1 MSAMKVKLTE
11 KILTILLLLI
21 AVGALT
27 IHPAQEVSMSTL
39 GGDKVD
45 TLFNIVSYLIL
56 FYFFF
61 YTGKVL
67 FM

>member
-1 MSAMKVKLTE
+1 MNVKLTE

-21 AVGALT
+21 AAGVLT

-45 TLFNIVSYLIL
+45 TLFNIISYLIL
-56 FYFFF
+56 FYFLISYWKGF
-61 YTGKVL
+61 
-67 FM
+67 